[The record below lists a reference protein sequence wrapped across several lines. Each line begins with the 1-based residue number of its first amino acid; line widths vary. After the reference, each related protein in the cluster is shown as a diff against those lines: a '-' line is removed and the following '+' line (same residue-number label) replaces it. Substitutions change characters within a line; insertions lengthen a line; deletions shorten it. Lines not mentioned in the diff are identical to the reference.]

1 MISARNSYSRP
12 EAPALERNI
21 DFPRSQAPALEH
33 GSEFSRFQAPSFE
46 RNNGFPCSQAPAW
59 ELKSSLK
66 PGLPMQ
72 RILVLISL
80 LLPLLLLTVPGSA
93 WAEVVGK
100 LTVVEGAV
108 DIMPGGQ
115 LPAVAARV
123 GGAVQKGDFVR
134 TKSNARAELTFNDG
148 SVVKIAQRSRID
160 VGEYSASNRKLVL
173 PRGKVQAT
181 VVPAAAGGKARTFE
195 IRTPNAIAGV
205 RGTSFYVYHQANVT
219 GVAVLQGVVHTA
231 SLSQPSKGV
240 TLVAGTATT
249 VTRRGAP
256 TPPRPVSEK
265 EMNSHQSDVNP
276 TGKQGGEPQAAPAAS
291 GGSGDSRP
299 SFADPGPGFSE
310 RLSEAPVQ
318 APTSPIDSPTNVV
331 IPVTDTGDKTQLS
344 PDSNLSPDGTTAPP
358 EIFRGTL
365 VGGLMSRGSAVDPS
379 SNLLT
384 IIKDPGFS
392 PVFSGTTSPWATK
405 SASISLAGSYPILP
419 LQQPNHYWFGNFF
432 SDSTPTHT
440 TSDGGAF
447 FGYFGGSS
455 LDSTAAAGTA
465 IDAGLSGIYVDPAGK
480 IGLMLGDVTGAAPS
494 GKVSG
499 TGTLTLTEMT
509 PTSTLLPAS
518 FGAGWWDTKT
528 GTTMVELNGPVLTG
542 NMDGGNE
549 AEGFLFDSSLNYSG
563 TVTNRGDVLRLAHLA
578 ADPSFGIWTRESFGS
593 YAGSGSNLV
602 LTSNAEWGTVDA
614 AGIFNQEDAIK
625 VVSLGN
631 WQQGALNG
639 KADGVWG
646 DLGSGSLK
654 LLTGT
659 LTGSSNPGTS
669 TFGAVT
675 TGVYIDLNRFLAN
688 PTLAAGL
695 GFPTLA
701 GADSFT
707 LNGSNSTGS
716 VSFGTVRFYGRTGS
730 PLSLWVA
737 QNVSGSFGGT
747 LQQQNFSLM
756 NAAAPSASSVMG
768 NLWVSAVNATSGTWL
783 GQVNAI
789 GETGASFR
797 SEFDGVAVGTV
808 SGTTFSGSAA
818 GIAHPVTYY
827 NTIAGDLKRYSGVG
841 LTSFGTV
848 NGVMGGM
855 SLWNAKPS
863 FTSDFQGIGFLTPI
877 TALTN
882 TDYIFSAPLVSKD
895 LSGQAVT
902 ADGGAYYG
910 HLVAGVS
917 TVGGNPDSPGIIGA
931 ASALYIDPTGKA
943 GVLRGKFSGFL
954 DPSKNIWQNEGEWFP
969 VELEAAPLVTAANL
983 NNGGAVTATTT
994 FVTGTSSFTGNGLT
1008 LGGGESD
1015 SFTRS
1020 FLGGAPRWGIGEFA
1034 FYAPY
1039 SVAPAANSPW
1049 SIDFVLPDSNL
1060 TMVGSMRGQM
1070 WDPGRGQMAAG
1081 VRAGWYEMANVD
1093 PAATPKTGIFI
1104 GETVGTFNPVTLQS
1118 MTSGMW
1124 LETGKFLSLAA
1135 SNAGMETLNK
1145 LKIPAVEVG
1154 KADFSGGNSEYNV
1167 TVQNLRFF
1175 APVATG
1181 RPEIFATDS
1190 ISGSYVSVPI
1200 LGSSA
1205 TLNQVGG
1212 YGTSGFSPTF
1222 TIKQWDTTNSK
1233 WSGSLQFNGN
1243 SGTVG
1248 TYGNVQFTGVAAGRS
1263 NAGTSTF
1270 TGTAAGV
1277 VR

>member
-1 MISARNSYSRP
+1 
-12 EAPALERNI
+12 
-21 DFPRSQAPALEH
+21 
-33 GSEFSRFQAPSFE
+33 
-46 RNNGFPCSQAPAW
+46 
-59 ELKSSLK
+59 
-66 PGLPMQ
+66 MQ

-80 LLPLLLLTVPGSA
+80 LLPLMLLTVPGSA

-148 SVVKIAQRSRID
+148 SVIKIAQRSRID
-160 VGEYSASNRKLVL
+160 VGEYSASNRRLAL

-181 VVPAAAGGKARTFE
+181 VIPAAAGGTARSFE

-256 TPPRPVSEK
+256 TPPRPVSDN

-276 TGKQGGEPQAAPAAS
+276 TGKQGGEPQAAPAAES
-291 GGSGDSRP
+291 GDAGAGSSGSQATSGTTSPTGSTTADSPDSGSGSPSSDTPSTGGPVASSP
-299 SFADPGPGFSE
+299 SFTDPSPD
-310 RLSEAPVQ
+310 LSAPPPQAPAPV
-318 APTSPIDSPTNVV
+318 PTTPISPTVV
-331 IPVTDTGDKTQLS
+331 APPVTDLVPPEDKPN
-344 PDSNLSPDGTTAPP
+344 PDEPLSPDGTTPDTPP
-358 EIFRGTL
+358 TTDPGGTTPPPATPPVFSGTL
-365 VGGLMSRGSAVDPS
+365 AGGLMSRGAAIDPG

-384 IIKDPGFS
+384 IVSDPGFA
-392 PVFSGTTSPWATK
+392 PVISGTTSPWATK
-405 SASISLAGSYPILP
+405 SASISLAGSYPTLP

-440 TSDGGAF
+440 TTDGGAF

-465 IDAGLSGIYVDPAGK
+465 IEASLSGIYVDPTGK
-480 IGLMLGDVTGAAPS
+480 IGLMQGGATGAAPS

-518 FGAGWWDTKT
+518 FGAGWWDSKT
-528 GTTMVELNGPVLTG
+528 GTTMVELTGPVLTG

-549 AEGFLFDSSLNYSG
+549 AEGYLFDSGLNYSG
-563 TVTNRGDVLRLAHLA
+563 TIADRGDVLRLAHLA

-593 YAGSGSNLV
+593 YAGSGSQLV
-602 LTSNAEWGTVDA
+602 LTSNGEWGTIDT
-614 AGIFNQEDAIK
+614 AGIFHPENTIK

-631 WQQGALNG
+631 WQQGALSG
-639 KADGVWG
+639 KADGVWA
-646 DLGSGSLK
+646 DVANGSLK

-659 LTGSSNPGTS
+659 LTGSVTPDATVLGPS

-701 GADSFT
+701 GVDSFT

-716 VSFGTVRFYGRTGS
+716 VNFGTLKFYGRSGS

-756 NAAAPSASSVMG
+756 NGATASSSSVMG
-768 NLWVSAVNATSGTWL
+768 NLWVSGVNAANGTWL

-789 GETGASFR
+789 GETGTSFR
-797 SEFDGVAVGTV
+797 NEFDGVAVGTV

-827 NTIAGDLKRYSGVG
+827 NNITGDLRRISGGSV
-841 LTSFGTV
+841 TSYGTV

-863 FTSDFQGIGFLTPI
+863 FTSEFQGIGFLTPSQ
-877 TALTN
+877 ALTN
-882 TDYIFSAPLVSKD
+882 TDYVFSAPLISKD
-895 LSGQAVT
+895 LSGQAMT

-910 HLVAGVS
+910 QLVAGVS

-931 ASALYIDPTGKA
+931 ANALYIDPAGKA
-943 GVLRGKFSGFL
+943 GVLQGKFSGFL
-954 DPSKNIWQNEGEWFP
+954 DPSNNIWQNEGEFFP
-969 VELEAAPLVTAANL
+969 VELDAAPSVTATTL
-983 NNGGAVTATTT
+983 NNGGVITGTTT
-994 FVTGTSSFTGNGLT
+994 FVVGASTFTGNGVT
-1008 LGGGESD
+1008 LGGGD
-1015 SFTRS
+1015 ADGFTRS
-1020 FLGGAPRWGIGEFA
+1020 FLTNTPQWGIGNFG
-1034 FYAPY
+1034 FYAPV
-1039 SVAPAANSPW
+1039 SSGPAANTPW

-1060 TMVGSMRGQM
+1060 TMVGTMAGHM

-1081 VRAGWYEMANVD
+1081 VRAGWYEMVNVD
-1093 PAATPKTGIFI
+1093 ATATPKTGIFI
-1104 GETVGTFNPVTLQS
+1104 GETVGTFNPVSLQS
-1118 MTSGMW
+1118 ITSGMW
-1124 LETGKFLSLAA
+1124 LETNKFLSMVMSDPGA
-1135 SNAGMETLNK
+1135 LNK

-1154 KADFSGGNSEYNV
+1154 KADFSGGNGEYNV
-1167 TVQNLRFF
+1167 TIQNLRFF

-1190 ISGSYVSVPI
+1190 ISGSYVTVPT
-1200 LGSSA
+1200 LGSAA
-1205 TLNQVGG
+1205 TLNQVVGSG
-1212 YGTSGFSPTF
+1212 VNVSGFSPTF
-1222 TIKQWDTTNSK
+1222 TVKQWDTANNK
-1233 WSGSLQFNGN
+1233 WSASLQFNGN
-1243 SGTVG
+1243 SGAVG
-1248 TYGNVQFTGVAAGRS
+1248 TNGNVQFTGVAAGRS
-1263 NAGTSTF
+1263 NPGASTF

-1277 VR
+1277 VK